1 MPRPASTTSQPPA
14 VLPATPD
21 SSSWE
26 QVATREVSKA
36 LLYFPPWLVGLL
48 LFGLG
53 FVFHVTLA
61 SDDPQVSAWTTA
73 AIITCVLVLTAYTWK
88 QSHARSLTGRAH
100 TTLTTLAA
108 GLWVCAATID
118 GPTSTVTG
126 RAILIGGVAFA
137 LSFNIRT
144 VIRVKNI
151 DVNAA
156 VADPLA
162 FLFNRGAEKAGMPA
176 VQART
181 IQATAHKVT
190 GEVQMAE
197 GRQIADDLQKKV
209 PYIESG
215 IGLPPGSI
223 TTAIDPDD
231 ASKAKVIISD
241 ARVMKHPIAWPGP
254 SRVGVS
260 IAEPLRPGLWQDLDD
275 VEYIIIGHH
284 LQFMGK
290 TGSGKSIGG
299 AWNFLAEIVTRR
311 DVAVFAVDITKGE
324 QTLGPLKAA
333 LHRLETSKDG
343 ARALISQM
351 FEKIKPRT
359 DLLAGKG
366 LQKWVEGCG
375 LTYWVLWLEEFPD
388 IYDALTDKQQDQFLS
403 LIKAIRSAGGTVVLS
418 LQRSDW
424 TQMPTIARGQ
434 LAKMCFG
441 VDSPGDASFGL
452 TEAQQ
457 DAGCRPELWD
467 NKQPGM
473 AYLDAPSIPEERI
486 AMPLR
491 TYAWGLTPT
500 GQFDDEMANAQ
511 MRAHAAAFPAIHK
524 KVDAMTAALSRLA
537 AEALAS
543 PTPLPAINSP
553 TADTNTDTDTDTD
566 DDDEEVRN
574 VAAEYLT
581 SDDPDPQVSAGLD
594 DEITDFPEGEP
605 PLTFAPPAQT
615 MTPEQRG
622 AVLMQRLH
630 ELWDGGARDVGTGDF
645 KTIWDTTDISRAW
658 FQKQLKRLSAAD
670 VIGPYDDDRNR
681 YTMPARPELP

>member
-1 MPRPASTTSQPPA
+1 MPRTTTSATPPPA
-14 VLPATPD
+14 VLPAVPD

-36 LLYFPPWLVGLL
+36 LLYFPPWLIGLL

-53 FVFHVTLA
+53 AAFHFTLT
-61 SDDPQVSAWTTA
+61 SDDPQTIAWTTA
-73 AIITCVLVLTAYTWK
+73 LIITCVLVLTALTWR

-100 TTLTTLAA
+100 TTLTTLAG

-118 GPTSTVTG
+118 GPATTVTG
-126 RAILIGGVAFA
+126 RLILIGGVAFA

-144 VIRVKNI
+144 VIRAKQI
-151 DVNAA
+151 DVNGAM
-156 VADPLA
+156 ADPLA
-162 FLFNRGAEKAGMPA
+162 FLFGRGADKAGMPA

-190 GEVQMAE
+190 GEVQLAE

-209 PYIESG
+209 PYVESG

-231 ASKAKVIISD
+231 ASKASVTISD
-241 ARVMKHPIAWPGP
+241 PRVMKHPIAWPGP
-254 SRVGVS
+254 SRIGAS
-260 IAEPLRPGLWQDLDD
+260 IAAPIRPGLWQDLDE
-275 VEYIIIGHH
+275 VEYIIVGHH
-284 LQFMGK
+284 VQIMGK
-290 TGSGKSIGG
+290 TGAGKSIGG
-299 AWNFLAEIVTRR
+299 AWNVLAEVVTRR
-311 DVAVFAVDITKGE
+311 DVAVFAIDITKGE

-333 LHRLETSKDG
+333 LHRLETTRDG
-343 ARALISQM
+343 ARALLGEM
-351 FEKIKPRT
+351 YAGIKPRT
-359 DLLAGKG
+359 DLLASKG

-388 IYDALTDKQQDQFLS
+388 IYDALTDKQQEQFLS

-441 VDSPGDASFGL
+441 VDSAADATFGL
-452 TEAQQ
+452 SEAQE
-457 DAGCRPELWD
+457 DAGCRPELWS

-473 AYLDAPSIPEERI
+473 AYLDAPSIPEDRI
-486 AMPLR
+486 TMPMR
-491 TYAWGLTPT
+491 TYAWGITAA
-500 GQFDDEMANAQ
+500 GEFDDEQANAQ

-524 KVDAMTAALSRLA
+524 QIDAMTAALSRLA
-537 AEALAS
+537 ATALAD
-543 PTPLPAINSP
+543 PAPLPALD
-553 TADTNTDTDTDTD
+553 TAEAGGDGE

-574 VAAEYLT
+574 VAAEYLAT
-581 SDDPDPQVSAGLD
+581 DDPDPEVSAGID

-605 PLTFAPPAQT
+605 PLTFAPPEPK
-615 MTPEQRG
+615 MTPEERG
-622 AVLMQRLH
+622 AALMARLH
-630 ELWDGGARDVGTGDF
+630 ELWDDGARDVGTGDF
-645 KTIWDTTDISRAW
+645 KVLWETTDISRSW
-658 FQKQLKRLSAAD
+658 FQKQMKRLCEAG
-670 VIGPYDDDRNR
+670 VIGAYDDDRQR
-681 YTMPARPELP
+681 YLMEHRPELP

>member
-1 MPRPASTTSQPPA
+1 MPRTTTPATPPPA
-14 VLPATPD
+14 VLPAVPD

-36 LLYFPPWLVGLL
+36 LLYFPPWLIGLL

-53 FVFHVTLA
+53 AAFHFTLA
-61 SDDPQVSAWTTA
+61 SDDPQTIAWTTA
-73 AIITCVLVLTAYTWK
+73 LIITCVLVLTALTWR

-100 TTLTTLAA
+100 TTLTTLAG
-108 GLWVCAATID
+108 GLWVCAATIN
-118 GPTSTVTG
+118 GPATTVTG
-126 RAILIGGVAFA
+126 RLILIGGVAFA

-144 VIRVKNI
+144 VIRAKQI
-151 DVNAA
+151 DMNAA

-162 FLFNRGAEKAGMPA
+162 FLFGRGAEKAGMPA

-190 GEVQMAE
+190 GEVQLAE

-209 PYIESG
+209 PYVESG

-231 ASKAKVIISD
+231 ASKASVTISD
-241 ARVMKHPIAWPGP
+241 PRVMKHPIAWPGP
-254 SRVGVS
+254 SRVGAS
-260 IAEPLRPGLWQDLDD
+260 IAAPIRPGLWQDLDE
-275 VEYIIIGHH
+275 VEYVIVGHH
-284 LQFMGK
+284 VQIMGK
-290 TGSGKSIGG
+290 TGAGKSIGG
-299 AWNFLAEIVTRR
+299 AWNVLAEVVTRR
-311 DVAVFAVDITKGE
+311 DVAVFAIDITKGE
-324 QTLGPLKAA
+324 QTLGPLKAG
-333 LHRLETSKDG
+333 LHRLETTKDG
-343 ARALISQM
+343 ARALLGEM
-351 FEKIKPRT
+351 YADIKPRT
-359 DLLAGKG
+359 DLLASKG

-388 IYDALTDKQQDQFLS
+388 IYDALTDKQQEQFLS

-441 VDSPGDASFGL
+441 VDSAADATFGL
-452 TEAQQ
+452 SEAQE
-457 DAGCRPELWD
+457 DAGCRPELWS

-486 AMPLR
+486 TMPMR
-491 TYAWGLTPT
+491 TYAWGITAA
-500 GQFDDEMANAQ
+500 GEFDDEQANAQ

-524 KVDAMTAALSRLA
+524 QIDPMTAALSRLSA
-537 AEALAS
+537 TALAD
-543 PTPLPAINSP
+543 PAPLPAL
-553 TADTNTDTDTDTD
+553 DTTEPDDE

-574 VAAEYLT
+574 VATEYLAT
-581 SDDPDPQVSAGLD
+581 DDPDPEVAAGID

-605 PLTFAPPAQT
+605 PLTFAPPEPK
-615 MTPEQRG
+615 MTPEERG
-622 AVLMQRLH
+622 AALMARLH
-630 ELWDGGARDVGTGDF
+630 ELWDDGARDVGTGDF
-645 KTIWDTTDISRAW
+645 KVLWETTDISRSW
-658 FQKQLKRLSAAD
+658 FQKQMRRLSEAG
-670 VIGPYDDDRNR
+670 VIGAYDDDRQR
-681 YTMPARPELP
+681 YLMEHRPELP